1 MHGATAVVLGGSV
14 AGLCSAGVL
23 APHFDKV
30 IVLERDEL
38 PPGAEHRRGVPQS
51 KHPHFVLN
59 SGRRAIGAIFPRF
72 EDALI
77 EAGGLLLM
85 PSMDAAYG
93 EKDGWGPRKTSTMT
107 MVYSSRILIERVL
120 RDQVRELAN
129 VEIVEGAAVSGLLT
143 SGGGTLG
150 GRVTGVE
157 YSSSND
163 GVTTLDADLVVD
175 SLGRG
180 SSVRDWLRA
189 AGWAAVPEKTLDAKV
204 TYTSRWYQLPEKS
217 DRPVNWWW
225 KHLVLTPTQAPGPHP
240 EQHEY
245 LSNFF
250 PVEGDRAIACMGS
263 WGLEMPRKPEQFEAA
278 ADQLRAPT
286 FAAAM
291 RASTPLTEVHLTRAT
306 GNKWRRYD
314 EQENPPLGL
323 VSIGDAACA
332 FNPFYAQ
339 GMSSAARSALVLS
352 EALDRHRALDSTF
365 IRDFLDGQRVTLDVP
380 WMLAMAR
387 DKGYDIAE
395 GTEVAPAWQRKIM
408 SRVSWPVFNA
418 ITAASRE
425 DDYVEQTFTA
435 VFNMDKSLREMLT
448 DPRFLFG
455 LVRHKVRDALGLTKV
470 PAGSDIRLDPPG
482 TDYTDPAN
490 PIEPSAVGTP
500 AEPTTTRTPTT
511 TTTTTAAR
519 STVRQ
524 GQD

>member
-30 IVLERDEL
+30 VVLERDEL

-59 SGRRAIGAIFPRF
+59 SGRRAIGEIFPGF

-77 EAGGLLLM
+77 AAGGLLLM

-93 EKDGWGPRKTSTMT
+93 EMDGWGARKSSTMT

-120 RDQVRELAN
+120 RDQVRELPN
-129 VEIVEGAAVSGLLT
+129 VEIVEGAAVSGLVT
-143 SGGGTLG
+143 SGGGTVSG
-150 GRVTGVE
+150 HVNGVE
-157 YSSSND
+157 YSTAN
-163 GVTTLDADLVVD
+163 GTTTIDADLVVD
-175 SLGRG
+175 ALGRG
-180 SSVRDWLRA
+180 SSVRDWLRS
-189 AGWAAVPEKTLDAKV
+189 AGWGEVPEKTLDAKV
-204 TYTSRWYQLPEKS
+204 TYTSRWYQLPE
-217 DRPVNWWW
+217 DTARPANWWW
-225 KHLVLTPTQAPGPHP
+225 QHIVLTPTQDTGPHP

-250 PVEGDRAIACMGS
+250 PIEGNRAIACMGS
-263 WGLEMPRKPEQFEAA
+263 WGLDMPRKPDAFVAA
-278 ADQLRAPT
+278 AEQLRAPT
-286 FAAAM
+286 FAKAM
-291 RASTPLTEVHLTRAT
+291 EASTPLTEVHLTRAT

-314 EQENPPLGL
+314 ELEHPPLGL
-323 VSIGDAACA
+323 VAIGDSACA

-339 GMSSAARSALVLS
+339 GMSSAARSAVILG
-352 EALDRHRALDSTF
+352 EHLDRFRSLDTSF
-365 IRDFLDGQRVTLDVP
+365 VRSFLQAQKLSLDVP

-395 GTEVAPAWQRKIM
+395 GTETAPAWQRKIM
-408 SRVSWPVFNA
+408 GAVSWPVFNA

-425 DDYVEQTFTA
+425 DDYVEQSFTA
-435 VFNMDKSLREMLT
+435 VFNLDKSLREMAT

-455 LVRHKVRDALGLTKV
+455 LVRYKIRHALGRTVV
-470 PAGSDIRLDPPG
+470 PDGADIRLDPPG
-482 TDYTDPAN
+482 TDYSDPAN
-490 PIEPSAVGTP
+490 PVEHAADKATMTS
-500 AEPTTTRTPTT
+500 R

-519 STVRQ
+519 VTAGQ